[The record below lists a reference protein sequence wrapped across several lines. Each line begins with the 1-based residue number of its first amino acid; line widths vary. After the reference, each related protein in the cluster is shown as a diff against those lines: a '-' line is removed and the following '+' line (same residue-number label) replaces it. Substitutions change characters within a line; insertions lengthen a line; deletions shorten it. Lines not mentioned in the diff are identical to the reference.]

1 MGHTAVGPR
10 GLGNE
15 VRQRIREDG
24 ISLTLVTDGCNMG
37 QCVDVNPARQVESR
51 IPWLASVSRRGP
63 REGTT
68 RGGLVRETHP
78 VAVDLPSRVLAPDC
92 KTSAEKKRVTWAVRP
107 EKGNLLKGGR
117 DGDWPLRRAS
127 VLPF

>member
-1 MGHTAVGPR
+1 MGPR

-51 IPWLASVSRRGP
+51 ILWLASVSRRGP

-68 RGGLVRETHP
+68 GGGLLKPSCGGFSFPGFSTRMQGECREKESEP
-78 VAVDLPSRVLAPDC
+78 GSQAR
-92 KTSAEKKRVTWAVRP
+92 
-107 EKGNLLKGGR
+107 KGNLLEGHERGTGR
-117 DGDWPLRRAS
+117 
-127 VLPF
+127 